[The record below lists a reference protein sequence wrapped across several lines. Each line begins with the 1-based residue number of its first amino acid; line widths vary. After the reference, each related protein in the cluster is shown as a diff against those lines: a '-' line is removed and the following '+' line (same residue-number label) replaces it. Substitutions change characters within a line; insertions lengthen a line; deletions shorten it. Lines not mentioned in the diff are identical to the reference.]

1 MTLQLR
7 PLGQNDQH
15 GEPAQ
20 SSAPFPADVPGKPSR
35 THFPWL
41 WWHWAVVVVG
51 GPLIAYLVAV
61 GAWTNA
67 TWIQGGL
74 SSHASPAPAASSLPT
89 AGPAKPDAPKAAPA
103 PTYDLAGYLAAIRGP
118 EEHAFA
124 SALYAMRAAMGKQS
138 FSRETADAPQL
149 VAAATIWA
157 GVLRNLN
164 PPPSYQPALASYRL
178 AATLGAQAGRVTLR
192 GIGGQDLRK
201 LARAAQLAARA
212 QWALLHPGA
221 TPTPSASPTAPL
233 GS

>member
-103 PTYDLAGYLAAIRGP
+103 PTYDLAGYLTAIRGP

-124 SALYAMRAAMGKQS
+124 SALYAMRAAMG
-138 FSRETADAPQL
+138 
-149 VAAATIWA
+149 
-157 GVLRNLN
+157 
-164 PPPSYQPALASYRL
+164 
-178 AATLGAQAGRVTLR
+178 
-192 GIGGQDLRK
+192 
-201 LARAAQLAARA
+201 
-212 QWALLHPGA
+212 
-221 TPTPSASPTAPL
+221 
-233 GS
+233 